1 MIKQIPANDAHAGIK
16 DILMGARI
24 VNDGFSDTYLYY
36 AVGVNGFPNTEFSMT
51 WRVKAATHLN
61 DYQTYACVAS
71 TTFSGGNEYW
81 TAADFNTPSVT
92 HIGSDGSGSLLLTQ
106 GSPSPGVWKR
116 MAFQRLDAGGGT
128 IEQRW
133 WPDLDKGQ
141 SLFIQRNDTDGIVYE
156 AAARFC
162 IGSVPYTTHEGVDGT
177 FADVKVW
184 SIPKTI
190 ADLDQEST
198 SGQIVLSNGGTSL
211 WAQYPLVSDGNDISG
226 NARHLTSE
234 VSGGSITFDG
244 LPGPGFAVISKMN
257 KSKFPRIRLR
267 VA

>member
-1 MIKQIPANDAHAGIK
+1 
-16 DILMGARI
+16 MGARI
-24 VNDGFSDTYLYY
+24 VNDDFSDTYLYN
-36 AVGVNGFPNTEFSMT
+36 AVGVNGFPNDEFSIT
-51 WRVKAATHLN
+51 WRVKVAVDRA
-61 DYQTYACVAS
+61 DYMTYMCVAS
-71 TTFSGGNEYW
+71 TTFGGGNEYW
-81 TAADFNTPSVT
+81 TAADFNSPNVP
-92 HIGSDGSGSLLLTQ
+92 HIGSDGSDTLLSTQ

-116 MAFQRLDAGGGT
+116 MAFQRLSTGGANR
-128 IEQRW
+128 EQRW

-141 SLFIQRNDTDGIVYE
+141 SLFVQRNDADDIVYE

-162 IGSVPYTTHEGVDGT
+162 IGNVPYTTNEGVDGT

-198 SGQIVLSNGGTSL
+198 SGQIVLPNGGTSL

-244 LPGPGFAVISKMN
+244 IAGPGFAVIPVMN

-267 VA
+267 VG